1 MKKLFASLG
10 DEDSIEKIV
19 GGIFGIIAIIAAVV
33 EMALGGF
40 DAAAVAGGVKDIAG
54 TLVTIVML
62 VVAINALKPRK
73 KPAEDFEGRFGEEME
88 RVIAKYD
95 PLIRKDE
102 TVKGRYNIADDMAVL
117 YENKKCGYDRLFDFD
132 YEKGELTFF
141 VHKKLFMGRSK
152 DDFSDMQVSIIKDI
166 APKAASTYDI
176 LDKTYK
182 QNRDGFTLTF
192 SRELCTGEDASKVVD
207 VIDKIIL
214 LYIAEYKK
222 A

>member
-1 MKKLFASLG
+1 
-10 DEDSIEKIV
+10 
-19 GGIFGIIAIIAAVV
+19 
-33 EMALGGF
+33 MALGGF
-40 DAAAVAGGVKDIAG
+40 DAAAVVGGVKDIAG

-62 VVAINALKPRK
+62 IVAINALKPKK
-73 KPAEDFEGRFGEEME
+73 KPAEDFEGAFDVEME
-88 RVIAKYD
+88 RVVAKYD

-102 TVKGRYNIADDMAVL
+102 TVKGRYNIADDMSVL
-117 YENKKCGYDRLFDFD
+117 YENKKCGYDRLFDFN
-132 YEKGELTFF
+132 YKKVELTFL

-152 DDFSDMQVSIIKDI
+152 DDFSDLQNNIIKDI
-166 APKAASTYDI
+166 APKATSTYDI

-192 SRELCTGEDASKVVD
+192 SRELSTGEDAAAAVD
-207 VIDKIIL
+207 VIDKVIL

>member
-73 KPAEDFEGRFGEEME
+73 K
-88 RVIAKYD
+88 
-95 PLIRKDE
+95 
-102 TVKGRYNIADDMAVL
+102 
-117 YENKKCGYDRLFDFD
+117 
-132 YEKGELTFF
+132 
-141 VHKKLFMGRSK
+141 
-152 DDFSDMQVSIIKDI
+152 
-166 APKAASTYDI
+166 
-176 LDKTYK
+176 
-182 QNRDGFTLTF
+182 
-192 SRELCTGEDASKVVD
+192 
-207 VIDKIIL
+207 
-214 LYIAEYKK
+214 
-222 A
+222 